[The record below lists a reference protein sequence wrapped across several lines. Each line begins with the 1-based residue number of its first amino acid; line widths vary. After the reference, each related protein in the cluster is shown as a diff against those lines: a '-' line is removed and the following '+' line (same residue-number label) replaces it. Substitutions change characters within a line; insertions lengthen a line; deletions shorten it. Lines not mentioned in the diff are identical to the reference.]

1 MKLQE
6 LITLAG
12 DRDLSKSYPKA
23 DGVYIWDYKLQ
34 YDGAN
39 NFELQLA
46 LIPSDSGKA
55 GFKDKVSVQE
65 LVDYVL
71 DNYNPEVPADTIF
84 AELEIIDVEG
94 ITVAKV

>member
-1 MKLQE
+1 MTLQE

-34 YDGAN
+34 FNQDLG
-39 NFELQLA
+39 LDLV

-65 LVDYVL
+65 IVNYVL
-71 DNYNPEVPADTIF
+71 DEYNSEIPVDQILSEMN
-84 AELEIIDVEG
+84 IIDVEG
-94 ITVAKV
+94 ITIAKV

>member
-1 MKLQE
+1 MTLQE

-34 YDGAN
+34 FNQDLG
-39 NFELQLA
+39 LDLV

-65 LVDYVL
+65 IVNYVL
-71 DNYNPEVPADTIF
+71 DEYNPEIPADTILS
-84 AELEIIDVEG
+84 EMKIIEVEG
-94 ITVAKV
+94 ITIAKV

>member
-1 MKLQE
+1 MTLQE

-34 YDGAN
+34 FNSEGN
-39 NFELQLA
+39 QELV
-46 LIPSDSGKA
+46 LIPSESSKA

-65 LVDYVL
+65 LLDYVL
-71 DNYNPEVPADTIF
+71 EETDPAVSGD
-84 AELEIIDVEG
+84 EIISQLPIVDVEG
-94 ITVAKV
+94 IIIARI